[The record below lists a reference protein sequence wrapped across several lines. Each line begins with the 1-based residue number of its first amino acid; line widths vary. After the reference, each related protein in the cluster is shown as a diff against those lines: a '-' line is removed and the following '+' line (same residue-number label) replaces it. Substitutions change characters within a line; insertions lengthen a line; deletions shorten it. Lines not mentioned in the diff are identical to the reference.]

1 MLDNKPKPKRKTLHV
16 KKGDKVVVI
25 TGQYKSDVAHE
36 VMKVDGIERRVVIEG
51 VNMRWITTKP
61 TQQTPRGDR
70 ARKECTI
77 HASNVMLYDEEQGKG
92 VRKRPQ
98 EA

>member
-1 MLDNKPKPKRKTLHV
+1 MHV
-16 KKGDKVVVI
+16 KRGDKVIVI
-25 TGQYKSDVAHE
+25 SGNDKGAVGE
-36 VMKVDGIERRVVIEG
+36 VREVNRGSGRVLVEG

-61 TQQTPRGDR
+61 TQQNPRGDR
-70 ARKECTI
+70 SRKECTI

>member
-1 MLDNKPKPKRKTLHV
+1 MHV
-16 KKGDKVVVI
+16 KRGDKVVVI
-25 TGQYKSDVAHE
+25 SGNDKGAVGEVRDVNR
-36 VMKVDGIERRVVIEG
+36 GSERVLVEG

-61 TQQTPRGDR
+61 TQQNPRGDR